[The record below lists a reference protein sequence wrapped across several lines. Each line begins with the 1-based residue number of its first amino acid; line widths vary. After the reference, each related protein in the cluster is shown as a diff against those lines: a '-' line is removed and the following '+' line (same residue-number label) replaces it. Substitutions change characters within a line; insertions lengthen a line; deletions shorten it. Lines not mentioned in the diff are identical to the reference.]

1 MDELL
6 ESLKNFKFNFD
17 KNGENVTH
25 LFYVKN
31 HTEETKKLISEMKKG
46 QKQTPEHIEKVRQ
59 SRIGKKQT
67 EYQKQRAKESLECA
81 WLLTTPE
88 GKQLNI
94 VNLRK
99 FCIENGLDQGNM
111 VKVSQGIIKQN
122 KGWKCIKV
130 GS

>member
-1 MDELL
+1 MDDIF
-6 ESLKNFKFNFD
+6 ESLKNFKYEFD
-17 KNGENVTH
+17 KTQPGVIQKFH
-25 LFYVKN
+25 IKF

-46 QKQTPEHIEKVRQ
+46 HKQSAEHVEKVRL

-67 EYQKQRAKESLECA
+67 DYQKQRAKESLECS

-88 GKQLNI
+88 GEQINI

-99 FCIENGLDQGNM
+99 FCLENGLDQGNM

-122 KGWKCIKV
+122 KGWKCVKIQP
-130 GS
+130 